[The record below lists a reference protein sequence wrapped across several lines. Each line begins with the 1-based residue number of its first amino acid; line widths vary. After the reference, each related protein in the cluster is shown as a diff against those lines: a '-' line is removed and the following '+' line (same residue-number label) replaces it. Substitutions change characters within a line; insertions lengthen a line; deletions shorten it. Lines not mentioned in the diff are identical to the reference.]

1 MTPLTT
7 DFSVL
12 KETVER
18 IGIPPSER
26 ARLIVEQLD
35 DGIMVESKTEYI
47 SAPSGFFNLLPNG
60 DIVRL
65 ILHLGAYHGKTQDGW
80 ELYETDHW
88 HKYHL
93 TPCGSVNGAP
103 PSRRL
108 RYVKTRRFD
117 GKFRY
122 RIHNA
127 FGEEVQPELTVQGR
141 TLNLCGS
148 CRNKIIDRM
157 GFVDFAKE
165 FNLQEFVNGYASVA
179 MRFVPDPIR
188 YDGDTIYYFKRDDW
202 NEIARYAKERGGWF
216 CAGCRLNCSHRA
228 HRQFL
233 QAHYQEGV
241 IGGALANVT
250 PLCIGC
256 HSREP
261 GSNHRR
267 LRRLPL
273 FQKFVAAFPVSA

>member
-12 KETVER
+12 KETVAR

-47 SAPSGFFNLLPNG
+47 SAPSGFFDLLPNG

-65 ILHLGAYHGKTQDGW
+65 ILHLGAYHGVTKDGR
-80 ELYETDHW
+80 ELYDSERW
-88 HKYHL
+88 HKFHL
-93 TPCGSVNGAP
+93 TPCGSVKGAP
-103 PSRRL
+103 PSRKL

-122 RIHNA
+122 RVHNG
-127 FGEEVQPELTVQGR
+127 FGEEVQPQLTVQGR
-141 TLNLCGS
+141 ALKLCGS

-157 GFVDFAKE
+157 GFEDFVNE

-179 MRFVPDPIR
+179 MRFNSDPIR
-188 YDGDTIYYFKRDDW
+188 YDGDMIDYFKWDDW
-202 NEIARYAKERGGWF
+202 NEIARYVKARSGWI
-216 CAGCRLNCSHRA
+216 CAGCRLNCSYRTHRK
-228 HRQFL
+228 FL
-233 QAHYQEGV
+233 QAHYEKGV
-241 IGGALANVT
+241 VGGALANVT

-267 LRRLPL
+267 LLRLPL
-273 FQKFVAAFPVSA
+273 FQEFTAAFPGAV